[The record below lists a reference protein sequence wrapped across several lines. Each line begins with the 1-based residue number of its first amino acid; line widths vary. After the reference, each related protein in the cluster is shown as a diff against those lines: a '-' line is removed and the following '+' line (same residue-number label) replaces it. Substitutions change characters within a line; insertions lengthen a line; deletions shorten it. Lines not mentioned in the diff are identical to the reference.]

1 MISAIREWLAER
13 AGRSQAAR
21 EIQFLSAGYFTKA
34 QAAEQ
39 QNERLKENGGRN
51 PYARGHGER
60 WNEEGHRDAQAGRT
74 RSAKFGNT
82 DYDIGW
88 IEGMRARHGQG
99 FRHEK
104 LEPEYESLVRL
115 LISPDLWPSFGV
127 RHEEN

>member
-1 MISAIREWLAER
+1 MISAIREWLAVR

-21 EIQFLSAGYFTKA
+21 EIQFLSAGYFTKQ

-39 QNERLKENGGRN
+39 QNERLKENGGRS

-60 WNEEGHRDAQAGRT
+60 WCEEGHRDAQAGRT

-88 IEGMRARHGQG
+88 IEGMCARHGQG

-104 LEPEYESLVRL
+104 LEPEYESLVRR